1 MLITYLVSK
10 FFFSEINALLAKDAA
25 YTTTE
30 LPLKQKYIL
39 FCIVKI
45 GEGESE
51 FCRRLK
57 SVPCPLSHCKYQFN
71 LK

>member
-1 MLITYLVSK
+1 MACLFHSLYQS
-10 FFFSEINALLAKDAA
+10 SEINALLAKDAA

-39 FCIVKI
+39 FCIVKK

-51 FCRRLK
+51 FYRTLK
-57 SVPCPLSHCKYQFN
+57 SVLYHALCHIVNIN
-71 LK
+71 LI